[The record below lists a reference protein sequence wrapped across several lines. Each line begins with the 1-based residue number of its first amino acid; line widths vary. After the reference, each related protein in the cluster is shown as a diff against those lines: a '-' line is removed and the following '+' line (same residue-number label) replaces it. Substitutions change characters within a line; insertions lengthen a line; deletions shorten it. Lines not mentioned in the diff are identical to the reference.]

1 MSTDNTGDTPAT
13 GDVAALQAKIAE
25 LESKHTQAILE
36 RDGAKARARELEQ
49 AGKGP
54 DPKLLENA
62 LTEATTWKTKYESL
76 NTEYGTFKT
85 QYTDEKITQA
95 LSTALGAAG
104 AKSVSTVLK
113 VVDKSAVKL
122 DDKGQIVASSIEELV
137 KAVKESD
144 PILFGEAEVP
154 NGQAQSTTT
163 GGSSSKV
170 VLPVKPAGEG
180 QGTSAFD
187 AAIAEAQKKGD
198 MKAIQRLYKEAM
210 QPKTH

>member
-1 MSTDNTGDTPAT
+1 MSTDTTGNTPAT
-13 GDVAALQAKIAE
+13 GDVAALTAKVAE

-62 LTEATTWKTKYESL
+62 LTEATTWKTKFESL
-76 NTEYGTFKT
+76 ETEHKTFKN
-85 QYTDEKITQA
+85 QYTDEKVTSA

-113 VVDKSAVKL
+113 LVDKSAIKL
-122 DDKGQIVASSIEELV
+122 DDKGQIVASSIEDV
-137 KAVKESD
+137 IKQAKESD
-144 PILFGEAEVP
+144 PILFGDAEDP
-154 NGQAQSTTT
+154 KSQERNTTN

-170 VLPVKPAGEG
+170 VLPVKPAGDG
-180 QGTSAFD
+180 SGTGALE
-187 AAIAEAQKKGD
+187 AQIAEARKKGD
-198 MKAIQRLYKEAM
+198 MKTIQRLYKEATS
-210 QPKTH
+210 PKTH